1 MIDMID
7 MIESELQEDEPAEFS
22 DELSDES
29 LDRAT
34 ALLCCYS
41 GCHR

>member
-1 MIDMID
+1 MSENIEPQDM
-7 MIESELQEDEPAEFS
+7 EVTEFD

-41 GCHR
+41 GCH

>member
-1 MIDMID
+1 MIDK
-7 MIESELQEDEPAEFS
+7 IESELQEDDPAEFD

-41 GCHR
+41 GSHR